1 MAASVDGR
9 KGAQMVVDEV
19 ESMDDGVEG
28 VVEKERE

>member
-19 ESMDDGVEG
+19 ESTDDVG
-28 VVEKERE
+28 VVEKE